1 MLELINT
8 TVIFVFGFLITG
20 IVGVGL
26 IHAQDHAVRGATL
39 WVLSVATMGLSAV
52 LWFTQG

>member
-1 MLELINT
+1 MLELINA

-20 IVGVGL
+20 IVGVGV

-39 WVLSVATMGLSAV
+39 WALSFATMSLSAV